1 MRKRV
6 ESALLFYI
14 SPAYLKPI
22 MFTDNEISPGG
33 LKQILKQI
41 TIQQYGRESLITLY
55 YCRNQHFEIPETLC
69 TALTMFLPHDFTV
82 KRSIQRMRY
91 AK

>member
-1 MRKRV
+1 MRKPV
-6 ESALLFYI
+6 ENALLFYI
-14 SPAYLKPI
+14 SPVYLKPI
-22 MFTDNEISPGG
+22 IFIDSEISPGG
-33 LKQILKQI
+33 LKQI
-41 TIQQYGRESLITLY
+41 TVQQYGRESLVTLY

-91 AK
+91 AN